1 MTSPSP
7 AIADTSSA
15 LSALCRIGQLEILR
29 LRFPLVIVPRTV
41 RMELEAADDRN
52 LIGMIDQACEAGWMR
67 VADSSMSDWQ
77 APISRLG
84 PGETAALALA
94 VAMPEAVL
102 LMDERRGRRA
112 ARMLGLTTTG
122 VLGLL
127 MWAKQSGHLD
137 SLAQAIHDL
146 HTKDSFFIDPELL
159 RQALTA
165 VGEELE
171 GPL

>member
-1 MTSPSP
+1 MTSPLP
-7 AIADTSSA
+7 AIADTSA
-15 LSALCRIGQLEILR
+15 LSALCRIGRLDILR
-29 LRFPLVIVPRTV
+29 RRFLSVIVPHAV
-41 RMELEAADDRN
+41 RMELEAADDKN
-52 LIGMIDQACEAGWMR
+52 LTSMIDQACEAGWMR
-67 VADSSMSDWQ
+67 VTDSFISNWQ

-84 PGETAALALA
+84 PGETAALAMA
-94 VAMPEAVL
+94 VAIPEAVL

-127 MWAKQSGHLD
+127 MWAKQAGHLD

-146 HTKDSFFIDPELL
+146 RTKDSFFIDPELL

>member
-7 AIADTSSA
+7 AIADTSA
-15 LSALCRIGQLEILR
+15 LSALCRIGRLEILR
-29 LRFPLVIVPRTV
+29 WRFLSVIVPHAV
-41 RMELEAADDRN
+41 LMELEAADDRD
-52 LIGMIDQACEAGWMR
+52 LTSMIDQACEAGWMR
-67 VADSSMSDWQ
+67 VADPSISGWQ
-77 APISRLG
+77 APVSRLG

-127 MWAKQSGHLD
+127 MWAKQAGHLD
-137 SLAQAIHDL
+137 SLSQAIHAL
-146 HTKDSFFIDPELL
+146 RTHDSFFIDPELL
-159 RQALTA
+159 RQALAA

>member
-1 MTSPSP
+1 MQRADPS
-7 AIADTSSA
+7 I
-15 LSALCRIGQLEILR
+15 
-29 LRFPLVIVPRTV
+29 
-41 RMELEAADDRN
+41 
-52 LIGMIDQACEAGWMR
+52 
-67 VADSSMSDWQ
+67 SDWQ

-127 MWAKQSGHLD
+127 MWAKQSGHIE

-146 HTKDSFFIDPELL
+146 RTKDSFFIAPELL
-159 RQALTA
+159 RQALIE
-165 VGEELE
+165 VGEEMG

>member
-7 AIADTSSA
+7 AIADTSA
-15 LSALCRIGQLEILR
+15 LSALCRIGRLEILR
-29 LRFPLVIVPRTV
+29 WRFLPVIVAHAV
-41 RMELEAADDRN
+41 RMELEAADDKD

-67 VADSSMSDWQ
+67 VADPSTSDWQ
-77 APISRLG
+77 APVSRLG

-94 VAMPEAVL
+94 FAMPEAVL
-102 LMDERRGRRA
+102 LMDESRGRRA

-127 MWAKQSGHLD
+127 MWAKQAGRLD
-137 SLAQAIHDL
+137 SLAQAIHEL
-146 HTKDSFFIDPELL
+146 RTKDSFFIGPEIL
-159 RQALTA
+159 RQALTE
-165 VGEELE
+165 VGEELD

>member
-1 MTSPSP
+1 MTLPSP
-7 AIADTSSA
+7 AIADTSA
-15 LSALCRIGQLEILR
+15 ISALCRIGRLEILR
-29 LRFPLVIVPRTV
+29 WRFPLVIVPHAV
-41 RMELEAADDRN
+41 RMELEAADDRD
-52 LIGMIDQACEAGWMR
+52 LISMVDQACEAGWMR
-67 VADSSMSDWQ
+67 VADSSISDWQ

-94 VAMPEAVL
+94 VAMPDAVL

-112 ARMLGLTTTG
+112 ARMLGLTTTC

-127 MWAKQSGHLD
+127 MWAKQAGHLD

-146 HTKDSFFIDPELL
+146 RTKDRFFIDPELL

>member
-1 MTSPSP
+1 MTSLSP
-7 AIADTSSA
+7 AIADTSA
-15 LSALCRIGQLEILR
+15 LSALCRIGRLEILQW
-29 LRFPLVIVPRTV
+29 RFLPVIVPHAV
-41 RMELEAADDRN
+41 RMELEAADDGN
-52 LIGMIDQACEAGWMR
+52 LTCQIDQACEAGWMQ
-67 VADSSMSDWQ
+67 VADPSLSAWQ

-94 VAMPEAVL
+94 VEMPEAVL

-127 MWAKQSGHLD
+127 MWAKQAGHIE

-146 HTKDSFFIDPELL
+146 RTKDRFFIDPEIL
-159 RQALTA
+159 RQALKE
-165 VGEELE
+165 VGEELD
-171 GPL
+171 GLL

>member
-146 HTKDSFFIDPELL
+146 HTKDNFFIDPELL

>member
-1 MTSPSP
+1 MTSPSH
-7 AIADTSSA
+7 AIADTSA
-15 LSALCRIGQLEILR
+15 LSALCRIGRLEILR
-29 LRFPLVIVPRTV
+29 LRFPLVIVRHAV
-41 RMELEAADDRN
+41 RLELGAADDRN
-52 LIGMIDQACEAGWMR
+52 LFRMIDQACEAGWMR
-67 VADSSMSDWQ
+67 IADASMADWQ
-77 APISRLG
+77 APMGRLG

-94 VAMPEAVL
+94 VAMPDAVL

-112 ARMLGLTTTG
+112 ARMLGLTATG

-127 MWAKQSGHLD
+127 MWAKQAGHLD

-146 HTKDSFFIDPELL
+146 RTKDSFFIDPELL

-165 VGEELE
+165 AGEELE